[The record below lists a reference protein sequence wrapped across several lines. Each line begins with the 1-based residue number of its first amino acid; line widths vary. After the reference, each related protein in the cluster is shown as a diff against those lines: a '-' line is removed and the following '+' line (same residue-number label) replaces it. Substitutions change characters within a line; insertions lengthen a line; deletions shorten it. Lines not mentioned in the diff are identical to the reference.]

1 MRHQHKY
8 LRYISGLLF
17 AILIVAGAGTFFI
30 HLRSTYALDH
40 NFTLATGDGRGTW
53 SYAAPM
59 PEAFENFTLTL
70 LHDGRVLLMSSDP
83 GTTTPLTSINLIYDP
98 AKDVWTPVA
107 PMPLPVIGYSSTV
120 LADGRVMVAGGVD
133 SFSPIGTPN
142 GQYNRPVTPL
152 SGQPPDLSVK
162 TVQIYTP
169 ADDTWVRAA
178 DLPVKRAGSTA
189 MLLADGSALLMGSD
203 GASKLVSTV
212 TYHPASN
219 TWTSGGAL
227 QGSTGLYYATL
238 LPNGKVMALIGN
250 PAFNTTALQAELY
263 SPGSDMW
270 SSANTGYDG
279 TQAAP
284 VTQLPDGRLVIA
296 GGFQRLDGG
305 IYWSTSK
312 QTQIYHPMTNRW
324 TRGHDLPTTRYF
336 HVLNTLPDGNVL
348 VAGGDSSDSWQDGWF
363 TPTTQIYSAASNT
376 WSSGADMLKGPRNAT
391 SIALANGQVMVAGG
405 LVWNAPPTPTPTPIS
420 TPTPQATTATGY
432 RIDEM
437 NLNRPQAGPGTPSNL
452 VELYSTVPGAAKNV
466 HAVAGIRSASVT
478 WKTPVD
484 GGSAIIGYVVTA
496 SPGGKRVTVG
506 GSATRAKI
514 SGLTNGVKYTFSV
527 VAINALGASPG
538 ATSNAVTPIG
548 APTPTPTSAT
558 GGGGGSSP
566 TPTTDTG
573 SAGDATPTPAS
584 ATATTDQSQATAP
597 SGNNLAAGASPT
609 GTPDFV
615 SPFVVAGAIGLL
627 VALLAVGLGIVLYR
641 RSQAR

>member
-1 MRHQHKY
+1 MRHRHKY

-17 AILIVAGAGTFFI
+17 AVLLVAGAGTFFI

-40 NFTLATGDGRGTW
+40 NATLAMGDGRGAW

-70 LHDGRVLLMSSDP
+70 LHDGRVLLMTIDP
-83 GTTTPLTSINLIYDP
+83 ETTSPIVSINLIYDP

-107 PMPLPVIGYSSTV
+107 PMPLPVIGYASTV
-120 LADGRVMVAGGVD
+120 LADGRVMVAGGIN
-133 SFSPIGTPN
+133 SFPPIGTPN
-142 GQYNRPVTPL
+142 GQYNRPVAPL

-162 TVQIYTP
+162 TVQIYNP
-169 ADDTWVRAA
+169 ADDTWARAA
-178 DLPVKRAGSTA
+178 DMPIKRAGSIA

-219 TWTSGGAL
+219 TWTSGVAL

-250 PAFNTTALQAELY
+250 PIYYGAALQAELY

-284 VTQLPDGRLVIA
+284 VTQLPDGRLVVA
-296 GGFQRLDGG
+296 GGYKSLNGG
-305 IYWSTSK
+305 IYWNTSK
-312 QTQIYHPMTNRW
+312 QTQIYHPTTNIW

-348 VAGGDSSDSWQDGWF
+348 VAGGDASDSWQNGWF

-391 SIALANGQVMVAGG
+391 SIVLANGQVMVAGG
-405 LVWNAPPTPTPTPIS
+405 LIPIVPPTPTPTLP
-420 TPTPQATTATGY
+420 TPTPQATTAMGY

-437 NLNRPQAGPGTPSNL
+437 SLNRPHSGPWVQSDL
-452 VELYSTVPGAAKNV
+452 VELYSTVPGVAKNV
-466 HAVAGIRSASVT
+466 HAVPGIGSASVT

-484 GGSAIIGYVVTA
+484 GGSAITGYVVTA
-496 SPGGKRVTVG
+496 SPGGKHVTVG

-548 APTPTPTSAT
+548 APTPTSPT

-597 SGNNLAAGASPT
+597 GGNKLAAGVSPT
-609 GTPDFV
+609 GTSDFF
-615 SPFVVAGAIGLL
+615 SPFVVAGAVGLL